1 MNDERRRT
9 TGSVL
14 LAVALAA
21 FFTLFLVYP
30 VAYMLREAF
39 FEDGALTFRH
49 MALLFTSPMAAQAL
63 TNSLLLAVLTTGL
76 TPVLTLHLAHVFNR
90 FALTG
95 RTLLNSLLL
104 APLIMPPF
112 VGGSGSKHLMARYG
126 SLKLFLIELGLV
138 DPSRPIDWLG
148 AGGLWGLVILQVL
161 HLCPIMFLSLSTA
174 VGGVD

>member
-1 MNDERRRT
+1 TMNDERRRT

-21 FFTLFLVYP
+21 FFTLFLVHP

-39 FEDGALTFRH
+39 FEAGALTFRH
-49 MALLFTSPMAAQAL
+49 MALRFTSPMAAHALANSPVLAVPPTVLIKAL
-63 TNSLLLAVLTTGL
+63 TL
-76 TPVLTLHLAHVFNR
+76 PLAHVFTR
-90 FALTG
+90 FAFTG

-112 VGGSGSKHLMARYG
+112 VGAIGLKQLMARYG
-126 SLKLFLIELGLV
+126 SLNLFLMELGLV

-148 AGGLWGLVILQVL
+148 AGGFWGVVILKVL
-161 HLCPIMFLSLSTA
+161 H
-174 VGGVD
+174 